1 VAATAGGGLLP
12 REGASPSAGGRKS
25 VTDHLVV
32 FTPSGR
38 RGRFEAGTTVL
49 EAARRLGVD
58 VDSVCGGRGIC
69 GRCQIEVSEGE
80 HAKHAIVSAA
90 SHLSPVSD
98 IERAYAVERGLAAGR
113 RLGCT
118 ACVEG
123 ELVID
128 VPPESQ
134 LHRQV
139 VRKEADAHPIE
150 VNPVVRLH
158 YVEVDEPDLASPS
171 SDLGRLR
178 AALEREWELTALE
191 CDAHVLSTLQ
201 KALRAGDWRVT
212 VAVHDSAVITGVW
225 PGLHETMLGI
235 AFDIGST
242 TVAGHLCDLA
252 SGDVLASAGEM
263 NPQIRFG
270 EDLMSRVSYVM
281 MNPGSEKELTR
292 AVRGCLAKLTAELAK
307 EAGVSRDDILEI
319 TLVGNPI
326 MHHLLLGLDP
336 TELGGA
342 PFALAIDEAV
352 RRPATE
358 LGLPVHPGARA
369 YLLPCIAGHVGADTA
384 AVILSEGP
392 YLGDEVNLIV
402 DVGTNAEIVLGNH
415 DHLLA
420 ASSPTGPAFEGAQIS
435 CGQRAAPGAIERVR
449 IDPATLEPRFRVIG
463 SDVWSDEPAF
473 AGTHVTGVCGS
484 GIIEAIAELHLAGV
498 LTTDGTID
506 GALAARSPR
515 IVADGRTFSYV
526 LSAGEPELTITQ
538 NDVRQIQLAKAA
550 LHAGCTL
557 LLERYGIDR
566 VDRIRLAGAFGS
578 HIDPVYALVLGLIPD
593 CDPAHVTSAG
603 NAAGTG
609 ARIALLDGTAR
620 AEIEAVVRRVEKIET
635 AVEPRF
641 QELFVGAMAIPHDTD
656 PYERLRTVVT
666 LPPRRVADAAEG
678 RTRRRRSQ
686 SDSAQRS
693 SV

>member
-1 VAATAGGGLLP
+1 M
-12 REGASPSAGGRKS
+12 S
-25 VTDHLVV
+25 DHLVV

-38 RGRFEAGTTVL
+38 RGRFESGTTVL

-58 VDSVCGGRGIC
+58 IDSVCGGRGIC

-90 SHLSPVSD
+90 SHLSPVSEV
-98 IERAYAVERGLAAGR
+98 ERAYDADRGLAAGR

-118 ACVEG
+118 ACVAG

-134 LHRQV
+134 VHRQV

-158 YVEVDEPDLASPS
+158 YVDVEEPDLATMS
-171 SDLGRLR
+171 SDLSRLR
-178 AALEREWELTALE
+178 AALEREWELSGLE
-191 CDAHVLSTLQ
+191 CDAHVLPGLQ
-201 KALRAGDWRVT
+201 KTLRAGGWRVT

-292 AVRGCLAKLTAELAK
+292 AVRGCLAKLTAELAND
-307 EAGVSRDDILEI
+307 AGVSRDDILEI

-342 PFALAIDEAV
+342 PFALTIDEAV

-369 YLLPCIAGHVGADTA
+369 YVLPCIAGHVGADTA
-384 AVILSEGP
+384 GVILSEGP

-402 DVGTNAEIVLGNH
+402 DVGTNAEIVLGNR
-415 DHLLA
+415 DQLLA

-449 IDPATLEPRFRVIG
+449 IDPLTLEPRYRVIG
-463 SDVWSDEPAF
+463 SDIWSDDPAF

-484 GIIEAIAELHLAGV
+484 GIIEAIAELHLAGI

-526 LSAGEPELTITQ
+526 LSDGEPELTITQ

-557 LLERYGIDR
+557 LLERYGIER
-566 VDRIRLAGAFGS
+566 VDRIRLAGAFGN

-609 ARIALLDGTAR
+609 ARIALLDRFAR
-620 AEIEAVVRRVEKIET
+620 AEIEEVVRRVEKIET

-656 PYERLRTVVT
+656 PYDRLRTVVT
-666 LPPRRVADAAEG
+666 LPPRRVADAAES

-686 SDSAQRS
+686 NSNQDDTRLHSDPSSHADPAQRS
-693 SV
+693 PA

>member
-1 VAATAGGGLLP
+1 MS
-12 REGASPSAGGRKS
+12 ASPA
-25 VTDHLVV
+25 TDHLVV

-38 RGRFEAGTTVL
+38 RGQFEDGTTVL
-49 EAARRLGVD
+49 DAARRLGVD
-58 VDSVCGGRGIC
+58 IDSVCGGRGIC
-69 GRCQIEVSEGE
+69 GRCQVEVSEGE

-90 SHLSPVSD
+90 SHLSPIGDV
-98 IERAYAVERGLAAGR
+98 ERAYAADRGLASGR

-118 ACVEG
+118 ARVVG

-134 LHRQV
+134 VHRQV

-158 YVEVDEPDLASPS
+158 YVEVEEPDLASPT

-178 AALEREWELTALE
+178 DALAREWDLMELM
-191 CDAHVLSTLQ
+191 CDAHVLPGLQ
-201 KALRAGDWRVT
+201 KTLRRGNWAVT
-212 VAVHDSAVITGVW
+212 VAVHDGTAITGVW

-242 TVAGHLCDLA
+242 TVAGHLCDLT

-292 AVRGCLAKLTAELAK
+292 AVRGCLAKLTAELAND
-307 EAGVSRDDILEI
+307 AGVSRDDILEI

-352 RRPATE
+352 RCPAVD

-369 YLLPCIAGHVGADTA
+369 YVLPCIAGHVGADTA
-384 AVILSEGP
+384 GVILSEGP

-402 DVGTNAEIVLGNH
+402 DVGTNAEIVLGNR
-415 DHLLA
+415 DQLLA

-449 IDPATLEPRFRVIG
+449 IDPDTLEPRYQVIG
-463 SDVWSDEPAF
+463 SEIWSDDPAF

-484 GIIEAIAELHLAGV
+484 GIIEAVAELHLAGI

-515 IVADGRTFSYV
+515 IVPDGRTFSYV
-526 LSAGEPELTITQ
+526 ISDGEPELTITQ
-538 NDVRQIQLAKAA
+538 NDIRQIQLAKAA
-550 LHAGCTL
+550 LHAGCML
-557 LLERYGIDR
+557 LLERYGIER

-593 CDPAHVTSAG
+593 CDPAGVTSAG

-609 ARIALLDGTAR
+609 ARIALLDSTAR
-620 AEIEAVVRRVEKIET
+620 AEIEGVVRRVEKIET

-666 LPPRRVADAAEG
+666 LPPRRVADATEG
-678 RTRRRRSQ
+678 RTRRRSRP
-686 SDSAQRS
+686 DSTSQRS
-693 SV
+693 PA